1 MEHDRKRSPGGS
13 GGNFMKK
20 KLRRWWM
27 SFRFLD
33 PYIPIILLIVLIT
46 VWEFSA
52 RMGWVSRLFFPA
64 PSKIG
69 AYIIKLALNGELWI
83 NLSSTIQ
90 TLFLGFLLG
99 AVPGIIL
106 GLTMGWSH
114 RLGRIIDP
122 IIAAIHPI
130 PKIAIFPLIMILF
143 GIGEM
148 SKIVAVGIAAF
159 FPVLINSMTSVRQFN
174 PIYFQVTRNFGASR
188 WKTFTRVVVPGSL
201 PTVIS
206 GILIALNLSMVIT
219 ITVELIM
226 PTTGLGVLIFFA
238 WQTLRIEEL
247 YAALVITATLGIIM
261 NNLLHFIAA
270 KLVPWA
276 QTSKWE

>member
-1 MEHDRKRSPGGS
+1 MEYDRKRSSARPGGDLL
-13 GGNFMKK
+13 KK
-20 KLRRWWM
+20 KLRRWWI
-27 SFRFLD
+27 SLRFLD
-33 PYIPIILLIVLIT
+33 PYIPLILLILILS
-46 VWEFSA
+46 VWELSA
-52 RMGWVSRLFFPA
+52 RMGWISRLFFPA

-69 AYIIKLALNGELWI
+69 AYIIKLILNGELWI
-83 NLSSTIQ
+83 HLSSTIK
-90 TLFLGFLLG
+90 TLFMGFLLG
-99 AVPGIIL
+99 AIPGIIL

-143 GIGEM
+143 GIGET
-148 SKIVAVGIAAF
+148 SKVVSVGIAAF

-219 ITVELIM
+219 ITVELIS
-226 PTTGLGVLIFFA
+226 PSTGLGVLIFFA

-247 YAALVITATLGIIM
+247 YAALVITATLGILM
-261 NNLLHFIAA
+261 NNILHLIAA